1 MTHRGTKA
9 VGSIMLLLTAV
20 IWGCSFVAQSEAMD
34 YMGPLTFQAARS
46 FVGGVVL
53 LPVIPFSSR
62 AKKKSCASSNT
73 AIGGRKKL
81 IKTGVLCGG
90 VMFAAAMLQQYG
102 IALGTPSGKAG
113 FITATYIL
121 LVPLFGLFRGKRV
134 ALRIWICVLA
144 ALCGLYLLCGTGS
157 LSVSPSDGIVLLGAV
172 FWALHI
178 LVIDYMAPGLDG
190 VQLSCIQFFV
200 SGILAMAGMF
210 IFESPSWQQLING
223 WGTIAY
229 VGILS
234 SGVAYTLQILGQ
246 QRTEPAIAS
255 LLMSF
260 ESVFAVL
267 GGIVVLGQFPTTRE
281 WIACALMFTAIVC
294 AQLPG
299 RRKAN
304 AASSQSPPSE
314 EP

>member
-1 MTHRGTKA
+1 
-9 VGSIMLLLTAV
+9 MLLVTAI

-46 FVGGVVL
+46 FVGSAVL
-53 LPVIPFSSR
+53 VPVILLTGR
-62 AKKKSCASSNT
+62 AKKKYHVSSGLDG
-73 AIGGRKKL
+73 AGWKKL
-81 IKTGVLCGG
+81 LWAGTLCGI

-102 IALGTPSGKAG
+102 IALGTSGGKAG

-121 LVPLFGLFRGKRV
+121 LVPLFGLFRGKKVAFRV
-134 ALRIWICVLA
+134 WICVLV
-144 ALCGLYLLCGTGS
+144 ALCGLYLLCITGS
-157 LSVSPSDGIVLLGAV
+157 FSFAPSDGIVLMGAI

-178 LVIDYMAPGLDG
+178 LVIDHMAPGLDG
-190 VQLSCIQFFV
+190 ISLSCIQFFV
-200 SGILAMAGMF
+200 SGILAAVGMF
-210 IFESPSWQQLING
+210 LFETPSWQQILDG
-223 WGTIAY
+223 WITIAY

-246 QRTEPAIAS
+246 QRTDPAIAS

-267 GGIVVLGQFPTTRE
+267 GGIVVLGQIPTARE
-281 WIACALMFTAIVC
+281 WVGCALMFVAIVC

-299 RRKAN
+299 RESKQKGKQA
-304 AASSQSPPSE
+304 
-314 EP
+314 